1 MKKAPSPRT
10 PKHGRGPFG
19 RSASPR
25 KAQPQQQLL
34 RAGSS
39 QVTQPH
45 AHQLALQLAQLGVLL
60 FAAE

>member
-1 MKKAPSPRT
+1 MKKPPSPRT

-25 KAQPQQQLL
+25 KAQAQQQLQ

-45 AHQLALQLAQLGVLL
+45 AHQLALQLAQLGLL
-60 FAAE
+60 PIAAK